1 VGQKHIFGRKHGTT
15 QGMFA
20 IPRCFDPLGIR
31 VVLLLLVDGG
41 RCGCDRFTASW
52 CRQINRMEVP
62 KQTADTFVT
71 LLAADTVP
79 GVVTVVSTR
88 RTMYGVAVRSR

>member
-1 VGQKHIFGRKHGTT
+1 MGRKHIFGRKHGTT

-20 IPRCFDPLGIR
+20 IPRFFDPLGVR
-31 VVLLLLVDGG
+31 VVLLFVDCC
-41 RCGCDRFTASW
+41 RGCCDGFTASW

-71 LLAADTVP
+71 LLAGDTVP
-79 GVVTVVSTR
+79 GVVSIVVARSTVNV
-88 RTMYGVAVRSR
+88 VAVSSR

>member
-1 VGQKHIFGRKHGTT
+1 
-15 QGMFA
+15 MFA
-20 IPRCFDPLGIR
+20 IPRCFDPLGIC

-41 RCGCDRFTASW
+41 RGGCDRFTASW

>member
-1 VGQKHIFGRKHGTT
+1 MGRKHIFGRKHGTT

-20 IPRCFDPLGIR
+20 IPRFFDPLGVR
-31 VVLLLLVDGG
+31 VVLLFVDCC
-41 RCGCDRFTASW
+41 RGCCDGFTASW

-79 GVVTVVSTR
+79 GGVLTIVRTRSTVNV
-88 RTMYGVAVRSR
+88 VAVSSR

>member
-1 VGQKHIFGRKHGTT
+1 
-15 QGMFA
+15 MFA
-20 IPRCFDPLGIR
+20 IPRCFDPLGVR

-41 RCGCDRFTASW
+41 RCGCDGCTASW

-79 GVVTVVSTR
+79 GVVTVGSTR
-88 RTMYGVAVRSR
+88 STVHGVAVSSR

>member
-1 VGQKHIFGRKHGTT
+1 MGQKHIFGRKHGTT

-31 VVLLLLVDGG
+31 VVLLLLVDGC